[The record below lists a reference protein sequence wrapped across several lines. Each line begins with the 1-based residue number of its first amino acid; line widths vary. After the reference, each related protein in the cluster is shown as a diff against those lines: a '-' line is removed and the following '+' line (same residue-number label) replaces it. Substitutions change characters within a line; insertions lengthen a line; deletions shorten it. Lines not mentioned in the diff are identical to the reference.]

1 MIRLRTALA
10 IALTSGL
17 SLLGFAPASTAQTTT
32 TTTTPIASSLPLT
45 LTVKG
50 PRPPGVTGYVVVT
63 TCRLLHNDVLSS
75 EATLTFPATG
85 GSFNQL
91 FNLTPNSNCSV
102 KVTASGTGAAT
113 ALVVVSFG
121 TRAVGTDVL
130 GADQM
135 FDTAANATPVA
146 TTTPVEVAISYPSLN
161 VRKTVFGAELIPGA
175 EYAMAVACVYDDGV
189 SAGGTTFK
197 LKAGAVKSIGIAEI
211 PGLVSG
217 TSCYVTETDPVGA
230 AVATFESTNANGT
243 RTAGINFGSAVTAF
257 NPFTAAGIC
266 PTKSEDGKCASGY
279 TYSSASAK
287 SDGQTVT
294 VTNRFVGDLQVSKV
308 VAGDPKSNIAIY
320 EINVACSNSANL
332 APNETFL
339 LKDRQTK
346 LFSGVLTGTACTITE
361 TRSDGAVATFA
372 DNSGDNATD
381 GKIIVRGSAATCND
395 PRFTTFPDCRAN
407 VIITNSYG
415 VSSPAAPLPTAPAPA
430 TTLAAPAT
438 TSASLGPAPIDE
450 PTILDESE
458 ETVG

>member
-17 SLLGFAPASTAQTTT
+17 SLLGFAPVSTAQTSTT
-32 TTTTPIASSLPLT
+32 TTTQITSSLPLT
-45 LTVKG
+45 VTVTG
-50 PRPPGVTGYVVVT
+50 PRPSGVTGYVVVT
-63 TCRLLHNDVLSS
+63 TCRLLQGGVASS
-75 EATLTFPATG
+75 EVELKFFATG

-91 FNLTPNSNCSV
+91 FNLTPNSHCSV
-102 KVTASGTGAAT
+102 KVTGVGTGAA
-113 ALVVVSFG
+113 AAKVVVTFG
-121 TRAVGTDVL
+121 TVAVGSGGLGTDL
-130 GADQM
+130 I
-135 FDTAANATPVA
+135 FDTSDNVTPVTA
-146 TTTPVEVAISYPSLN
+146 TTPIEVAISFPSLT
-161 VRKTVFGAELIPGA
+161 VRKVLFGVELVPGA
-175 EYAMAVACVYDDGV
+175 DYTIAVACLYDSGV

-197 LKAGAVKSIGIAEI
+197 LKGGTSKVVSVTDI
-211 PGLVSG
+211 PGLDTG
-217 TSCYVTETDPVGA
+217 ADCYVAEIDVVGA
-230 AVATFESTNANGT
+230 AATTFESTVAGSTSKPGLLLSAAVNG
-243 RTAGINFGSAVTAF
+243 F

-266 PTKSEDGKCASGY
+266 PTKTPSGICTSVV
-279 TYSSASAK
+279 TYSSSSAEA
-287 SDGQTVT
+287 DGQTVT

-415 VSSPAAPLPTAPAPA
+415 VSSSAAPLPTAPAPA